1 MAYEVL
7 VPSFTAASFSVNPV
21 KRNAVTILT
30 VNITE
35 IKKILEP
42 EVRYSGE
49 MIAGEE

>member
-7 VPSFTAASFSVNPV
+7 VPKFTAASFSVNPV
-21 KRNAVTILT
+21 KQKAITILT
-30 VNITE
+30 VKVTE

>member
-7 VPSFTAASFSVNPV
+7 VPSFASAVFSVNPV
-21 KRNAVTILT
+21 KRNATTVLT
-30 VNITE
+30 VKVTE
-35 IKKILEP
+35 IKKVLES

>member
-7 VPSFTAASFSVNPV
+7 VPRFTAASFSVNPV
-21 KRNAVTILT
+21 NQNTKTVLTVKVTEIVKILT
-30 VNITE
+30 
-35 IKKILEP
+35 P